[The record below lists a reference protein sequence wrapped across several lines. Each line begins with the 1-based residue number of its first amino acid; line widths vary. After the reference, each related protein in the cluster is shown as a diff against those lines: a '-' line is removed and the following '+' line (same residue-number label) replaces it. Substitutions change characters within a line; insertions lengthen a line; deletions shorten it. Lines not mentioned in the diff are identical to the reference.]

1 MHFQKLIQA
10 INLASLSFA
19 QLKTRDKNNL
29 IHQSSTAL
37 NFTTRLIEKKKATAR
52 DKETQQIRRA
62 APAPNTLIRFP

>member
-37 NFTTRLIEKKKATAR
+37 NFTTRLIEKKKLPR
-52 DKETQQIRRA
+52 EKKKLNKSVVRRL
-62 APAPNTLIRFP
+62 PRTP